1 MQLCGNQQLRA
12 LLKLHRRLRRKLTAN
27 HRYGVSQ
34 ALPLREV
41 LQLLQP
47 LQPFGLRQWTTEP
60 GHGSVLPGGRCA
72 VTELLKLQIAPGM
85 AWQHGP
91 VFTGREL
98 GLTEASTHTATRP
111 PVPWNFFSRRFAVAM
126 PAMPCCFSFFRCR
139 FPDDLDERGTFQISL
154 QRRAGQALGIMAAY
168 CPDYDGL
175 VIEGLTEESDTAIA
189 QWNQEH
195 PEAELLAGLAIMEV
209 NGRRKGE
216 EIMAELRPGR
226 AETLEMR
233 VTQNLTPVQWTI
245 LREAKRKK
253 RRSNGCWS
261 PWWWAATGMHRM
273 NAAPFASTKCTAATR
288 SS

>member
-1 MQLCGNQQLRA
+1 
-12 LLKLHRRLRRKLTAN
+12 
-27 HRYGVSQ
+27 
-34 ALPLREV
+34 
-41 LQLLQP
+41 
-47 LQPFGLRQWTTEP
+47 
-60 GHGSVLPGGRCA
+60 
-72 VTELLKLQIAPGM
+72 
-85 AWQHGP
+85 
-91 VFTGREL
+91 
-98 GLTEASTHTATRP
+98 
-111 PVPWNFFSRRFAVAM
+111 M

-209 NGRRKGE
+209 NSRRKGE

-253 RRSNGCWS
+253 RCLKRAEEVERLLEPLVVG
-261 PWWWAATGMHRM
+261 GDRD
-273 NAAPFASTKCTAATR
+273 APDECCSICLDKLHGSVIVRLPCGHHFHKICTAKWFASGKRKLLPSKIFGARWSSDTNIYSNNWTMWDATPR
-288 SS
+288 RCEVGVC